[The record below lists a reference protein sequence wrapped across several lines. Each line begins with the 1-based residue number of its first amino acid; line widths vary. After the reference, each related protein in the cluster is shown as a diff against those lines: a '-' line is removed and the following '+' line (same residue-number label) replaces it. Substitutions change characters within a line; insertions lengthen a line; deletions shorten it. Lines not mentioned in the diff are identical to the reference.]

1 MIIPARKKYPHFER
15 RERRCELLC
24 LFSKRA
30 LRGGTAQR
38 FDPNQHLPR
47 GLPTWKPA
55 RQPHYFK
62 RYAEAENSWQLLTEK
77 PIMAEMP
84 NHEVG
89 DAVFVREEQQEMPY
103 PAKVHSLHA
112 NQTYVK
118 IAKDENNDIKLV
130 PHCKVI
136 PQKKGMYVL
145 VTSDK
150 GTDSA
155 TIVSFDEATEQ
166 YKLNNQQ
173 TKET

>member
-1 MIIPARKKYPHFER
+1 
-15 RERRCELLC
+15 
-24 LFSKRA
+24 
-30 LRGGTAQR
+30 
-38 FDPNQHLPR
+38 
-47 GLPTWKPA
+47 
-55 RQPHYFK
+55 
-62 RYAEAENSWQLLTEK
+62 
-77 PIMAEMP
+77 MAEMP

-103 PAKVHSLHA
+103 PAKVHSLPP
-112 NQTYVK
+112 NQTYVE

-130 PHCKVI
+130 PHFKVI
-136 PQKKGMYVL
+136 PQKEGMYVL

-173 TKET
+173 SDEYHLGLSQVYGFGKYANGDEALLTDKQADFNNSCQIPKFENIYLATS